1 MITALKRTAI
11 VCLFGLIAFASHSQ
25 LIITN
30 NTNAQQLAQKLVGD
44 GITISNVQLSGA
56 AGAVAVPT
64 GFFNNIS
71 GTQINLDS
79 GIVLATG
86 AVLTS
91 GVNQGMNGPAT
102 NFASTIQ

>member
-11 VCLFGLIAFASHSQ
+11 VCLFGLIAIASHAQ

-44 GITISNVQLSGA
+44 GITISNVQLSGVT
-56 AGAVAVPT
+56 GAVGIPT
-64 GFFNNIS
+64 GFFHNVS

-79 GIVLATG
+79 GIVSCVGITE
-86 AVLTS
+86 
-91 GVNQGMNGPAT
+91 
-102 NFASTIQ
+102 ST